1 MTKLFFLPTVN
12 EMEDLTESNQHCECY
27 LLGCQLLKEEL
38 GDTDED
44 MKEQLE
50 TLEGDF
56 QRIIKLRDAN
66 LGMDYHLS
74 IERDAA
80 YKKLKK
86 LGKAI
91 LDEKKY
97 SEFYMAL

>member
-12 EMEDLTESNQHCECY
+12 EMKDLTESNQHSECY
-27 LLGCQLLKEEL
+27 LLGCQLLKEQL

-66 LGMDYHLS
+66 LGMDHHLS
-74 IERDAA
+74 IERQAA
-80 YKKLKK
+80 YEKLKK
-86 LGKAI
+86 LGKAV
-91 LDEKKY
+91 LVEQKY
-97 SEFYMAL
+97 SAFHMAM